1 MSGENW
7 EMKKLLKKVYTFI
20 ADIRPLCTEEIYEEI
35 YKMVP
40 DFRQEKADRI
50 RQAEDRAQSVGAW
63 RLWMLAQKYLEDEGI
78 ETENLEFNLSHS
90 GKYVL
95 CSVGPAGEK
104 VGCDIE
110 TIKEF
115 RESLAK
121 RFFCPEEY
129 EYMMAQD
136 EEMRCETF
144 YRYWVLKESFMKATR
159 QGMAMGLDT
168 FSINLSGSE
177 ERPELVSQPEDVKG
191 KYYYYEYEVGDAK
204 VAVCSTCNAFA
215 KELKF
220 PKLIE
225 KSCFL

>member
-1 MSGENW
+1 MSGEKCK
-7 EMKKLLKKVYTFI
+7 MKKSLNKVYTFI
-20 ADIRPLCTEEIYEEI
+20 ADIRPLYTEEIYKEI

-40 DFRQEKADRI
+40 DFRQEKADRL

-78 ETENLEFNLSHS
+78 EKENLEFNLSHS

-104 VGCDIE
+104 AGCDIE

-115 RESLAK
+115 REALAK

-168 FSINLSGSE
+168 FSINLDG
-177 ERPELVSQPEDVKG
+177 RDGQPELVSKPNDVKE
-191 KYYYYEYEVGDAK
+191 KYYYHEYKIDGARI
-204 VAVCSTCNAFA
+204 AVCSTCNAFA
-215 KELKF
+215 KELKIT
-220 PKLIE
+220 KLIE
-225 KSCFL
+225 KAVL